1 MGLAARLAGRGLGL
15 IAGFGCAVVMLAAWR
30 EPAIPMSLRV
40 FAMSLA
46 VVSVIRPSIGLTVLA
61 GFLPMAFPLQA
72 YAAARIPGAAV
83 GELLVLAF
91 LAGAVPRLA
100 FARSAPSP
108 LRWPALVLGAL
119 VAAGGVVSM
128 AATQQTSL
136 SVSAYL
142 DAIWRHVSTAYFV
155 DSHDFGDLHLA
166 FMWIESLMLAVAA
179 DRVARLDPPGG
190 RAAVRMAV
198 VGAAAVAAFSVNRL
212 SEIWSRSLE
221 PMAAVMRV
229 VRTIRFNPFYTD
241 INAAGSLYA
250 LFLVPAIWLATIG
263 RQYLFALAVFL
274 LGAAA
279 WLAGS
284 RAALLG
290 VVLGLV
296 IAWVA
301 SIRVVLT
308 RRTVVT
314 TSAVILV
321 ATAILIPVM
330 RMRGSS
336 TVADAVSIRKDMTS
350 ISFQVAAI
358 EPVFGV
364 GLGRFRTSTVAFI
377 SPDAIKRFPTLV
389 FGENA
394 HNNFLQLLGEL
405 GPMALVAFV
414 WMLVVPFRT
423 SWNIRQLG
431 GSPSVQFGIAGGIA
445 AFAISAVAGHPLLN
459 DHLRLCFFLAVGLAA
474 GVDAPAAPPA
484 TSMSRRERVIA
495 GVVCVLLAIIAVT
508 LPSRMG
514 ERRRAMSLDAVVIG
528 ASEERKAPEGVFYR
542 VAEPHAVFHV
552 PAWAKA
558 AEVPLRADPGSTA
571 PCQIQ
576 VSVDGAPADA
586 VTAPGDRW
594 QSVPVPV
601 TAPTARRSRRIEL
614 SSPAGCRLMVGRFV
628 VHH

>member
-1 MGLAARLAGRGLGL
+1 
-15 IAGFGCAVVMLAAWR
+15 
-30 EPAIPMSLRV
+30 
-40 FAMSLA
+40 
-46 VVSVIRPSIGLTVLA
+46 
-61 GFLPMAFPLQA
+61 MAFPLQA
-72 YAAARIPGAAV
+72 YSAARIPGAAV

-128 AATQQTSL
+128 AATQQTSP
-136 SVSAYL
+136 SVSVYL

-166 FMWIESLMLAVAA
+166 VMWIEGLMLAVAA
-179 DRVARLDPPGG
+179 DRVARLDPPAG
-190 RAAVRMAV
+190 RARAVRMAV

-301 SIRVVLT
+301 STRLVLT

-321 ATAILIPVM
+321 ATAILVPVM
-330 RMRGSS
+330 RMRGSA
-336 TVADAVSIRKDMTS
+336 TVGDAV
-350 ISFQVAAI
+350 
-358 EPVFGV
+358 
-364 GLGRFRTSTVAFI
+364 
-377 SPDAIKRFPTLV
+377 
-389 FGENA
+389 
-394 HNNFLQLLGEL
+394 
-405 GPMALVAFV
+405 
-414 WMLVVPFRT
+414 
-423 SWNIRQLG
+423 
-431 GSPSVQFGIAGGIA
+431 
-445 AFAISAVAGHPLLN
+445 
-459 DHLRLCFFLAVGLAA
+459 
-474 GVDAPAAPPA
+474 
-484 TSMSRRERVIA
+484 
-495 GVVCVLLAIIAVT
+495 
-508 LPSRMG
+508 
-514 ERRRAMSLDAVVIG
+514 
-528 ASEERKAPEGVFYR
+528 AS
-542 VAEPHAVFHV
+542 
-552 PAWAKA
+552 
-558 AEVPLRADPGSTA
+558 
-571 PCQIQ
+571 
-576 VSVDGAPADA
+576 
-586 VTAPGDRW
+586 
-594 QSVPVPV
+594 
-601 TAPTARRSRRIEL
+601 ARR
-614 SSPAGCRLMVGRFV
+614 
-628 VHH
+628 